1 MSRKPTRLERSQ
13 SCGRAAGTLPAS
25 SLPHPP
31 GYLPSGG
38 SRRKRG
44 GCAIGTETQKLQRHR
59 IGPDGWLPPQSPAW
73 WPVGKSTHS
82 ERLVVFGPTV
92 QLRRILVIG
101 CTGYPLELS
110 CHWSPLRDSHPGK
123 GCLWPGMVFPGARGE
138 QAFLFSRDCGHSSM
152 TDHRL
157 PDSE

>member
-38 SRRKRG
+38 TRRKRG
-44 GCAIGTETQKLQRHR
+44 GCAIGTETQKPPRHL
-59 IGPDGWLPPQSPAW
+59 IGPDGWLPLQSPAW

-110 CHWSPLRDSHPGK
+110 CHWSRCEIHTPERVAYGPG
-123 GCLWPGMVFPGARGE
+123 WFSPGAR
-138 QAFLFSRDCGHSSM
+138 ASRPSYSPAIAAKSAIPKP
-152 TDHRL
+152 L
-157 PDSE
+157 AV